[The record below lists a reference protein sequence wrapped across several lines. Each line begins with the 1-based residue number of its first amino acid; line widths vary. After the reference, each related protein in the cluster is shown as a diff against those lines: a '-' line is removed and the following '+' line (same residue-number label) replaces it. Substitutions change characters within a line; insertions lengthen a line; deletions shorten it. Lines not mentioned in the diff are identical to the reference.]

1 MKLEGKTA
9 LVTGSGR
16 NIGRA
21 TILAMAAEGA
31 NVVVNARTNQA
42 EADAVAEEARA
53 LGVGA
58 ISVLADVADRAQVD
72 AMVARALDEFG
83 RIDVL
88 VSNAAIRP
96 HKPFLEVTYEDWRR
110 VVGVVLEGA
119 FFCAQAVLPSM
130 LENGGGRIIF
140 ISGDGAFA
148 GSATRAHVSAP
159 KMGLT
164 GLGARAGVRVRGAGH
179 HRQRRLPGRDRHDAG
194 PVVVSGGRQSQR
206 GREPHTRTASGQAGG
221 DRGDVPVPRVRG
233 GRVHHRPDD
242 PRERG
247 RGIFLVAGVD
257 N

>member
-42 EADAVAEEARA
+42 EADAVAEEAHA

-72 AMVARALDEFG
+72 AMVASALDEFG

-159 KMGLT
+159 KMGLSGLARGLASEFAGQGITVNVVSPGAIDTTRDLSWYPAGANPSAGASRIPVQRLGKPGEIAATCLFLASEEGGFIT
-164 GLGARAGVRVRGAGH
+164 GQTIHVNGGAGY
-179 HRQRRLPGRDRHDAG
+179 
-194 PVVVSGGRQSQR
+194 
-206 GREPHTRTASGQAGG
+206 
-221 DRGDVPVPRVRG
+221 
-233 GRVHHRPDD
+233 
-242 PRERG
+242 
-247 RGIFLVAGVD
+247 F
-257 N
+257 

>member
-72 AMVARALDEFG
+72 AMVSRALEEFG
-83 RIDVL
+83 CIDVL

-119 FFCAQAVLPSM
+119 FFCAQAALPSM

-148 GSATRAHVSAP
+148 GIGDAGARVCAEDGSFGA
-159 KMGLT
+159 
-164 GLGARAGVRVRGAGH
+164 GARAGVRVR
-179 HRQRRLPGRDRHDAG
+179 RRR
-194 PVVVSGGRQSQR
+194 
-206 GREPHTRTASGQAGG
+206 AS
-221 DRGDVPVPRVRG
+221 R
-233 GRVHHRPDD
+233 
-242 PRERG
+242 
-247 RGIFLVAGVD
+247 
-257 N
+257 

>member
-1 MKLEGKTA
+1 MKLQGKTA

-21 TILAMAAEGA
+21 TVLAMAAEGA

-42 EADAVAEEARA
+42 EADSVATEARA

-72 AMVARALDEFG
+72 AMAARALDEFG

-130 LENGGGRIIF
+130 LENGGGRVIF

-159 KMGLT
+159 KMGFR
-164 GLGARAGVRVRGAGH
+164 GWRAGWRPSSPARASPSTSYPRALSTRRATCRGI
-179 HRQRRLPGRDRHDAG
+179 P
-194 PVVVSGGRQSQR
+194 
-206 GREPHTRTASGQAGG
+206 GREPQRRRQPVSPSSASAS
-221 DRGDVPVPRVRG
+221 
-233 GRVHHRPDD
+233 
-242 PRERG
+242 RG
-247 RGIFLVAGVD
+247 RPPRHACSWRPRRAVSSPARRST
-257 N
+257 